1 MSVPSL
7 QARAE
12 AVALQPHQSSGKRKN
27 ADIIE
32 SIEPRG
38 KPRYSRNAC
47 FVQQNVVPVPYP
59 PGALSMGS
67 GSAAS
72 ERQAVL
78 TRAGTEPEIMH
89 IRNSEEKPASVK
101 TGTTGRRSNKRST
114 KSGEG

>member
-1 MSVPSL
+1 
-7 QARAE
+7 
-12 AVALQPHQSSGKRKN
+12 
-27 ADIIE
+27 
-32 SIEPRG
+32 
-38 KPRYSRNAC
+38 
-47 FVQQNVVPVPYP
+47 
-59 PGALSMGS
+59 MGS